1 MQMVNIVTIDGASH
15 TLSKESGEL
24 DFQYRTSPF
33 QKMKHSA
40 VIVGATFELV
50 PDVDA
55 KQRQRSYLERCRPLY
70 KYPGFMKKFVSLQ
83 VVQQTRAQVK
93 LNSCEYFR

>member
-1 MQMVNIVTIDGASH
+1 MQMVEIVTIDGVSH

-40 VIVGATFELV
+40 VIVGSVFELV

-55 KQRQRSYLERCRPLY
+55 KQRQRSYLERCRALY
-70 KYPGFMKKFVSLQ
+70 KHPGLMRKFGSSSSAANKSTSETKFL
-83 VVQQTRAQVK
+83 
-93 LNSCEYFR
+93 